1 MTVLIIYLIGYA
13 VAFYCSYHSLT
24 MSTSYPVLRKIAL
37 SSLASLLSWI
47 VVIAYILTAIERDLD
62 K

>member
-13 VAFYCSYHSLT
+13 VAFYCLFSSLT
-24 MSTSYPVLRKIAL
+24 MKSMPRKIAL
-37 SSLASLLSWI
+37 VSLLSMLSWI
-47 VVIAYILTAIERDLD
+47 VIIAYILTALEQDLD